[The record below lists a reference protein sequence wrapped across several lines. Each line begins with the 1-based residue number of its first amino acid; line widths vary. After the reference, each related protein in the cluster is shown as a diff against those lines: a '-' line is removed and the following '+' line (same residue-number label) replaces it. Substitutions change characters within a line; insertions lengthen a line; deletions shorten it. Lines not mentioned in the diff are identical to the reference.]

1 MSTVNTTKIP
11 FRGIFFST
19 YIYIYIYI
27 YILYIYI
34 LYIYIYIY
42 HIMKALLDISIL
54 ILEETITQLN

>member
-19 YIYIYIYI
+19 YIYIY
-27 YILYIYI
+27 LY
-34 LYIYIYIY
+34 
-42 HIMKALLDISIL
+42 KALLDISIL